1 MGEVRF
7 CIYPEADSRLVQL
20 RASSAEFRNRRTRR
34 RAERGIEM
42 EGLRRVT
49 QVSERSEVPVDY
61 RDFKAREIS
70 PNTFFDTLMKI
81 SGIKVSKVESM
92 N

>member
-1 MGEVRF
+1 LKKLTLRER
-7 CIYPEADSRLVQL
+7 IYECDCGFVCDRDVK
-20 RASSAEFRNRRTRR
+20 SSIC
-34 RAERGIEM
+34 IEM
-42 EGLRRVT
+42 EGLKNR
-49 QVSERSEVPVDY
+49 VPVDY

>member
-1 MGEVRF
+1 MIARKQVLPVKLF
-7 CIYPEADSRLVQL
+7 
-20 RASSAEFRNRRTRR
+20 
-34 RAERGIEM
+34 EM
-42 EGLRRVT
+42 EGLRL
-49 QVSERSEVPVDY
+49 VPVDY

-70 PNTFFDTLMKI
+70 PNTFFDTLMI

>member
-1 MGEVRF
+1 
-7 CIYPEADSRLVQL
+7 
-20 RASSAEFRNRRTRR
+20 
-34 RAERGIEM
+34 M
-42 EGLRRVT
+42 EGLRL
-49 QVSERSEVPVDY
+49 VPVDY

-70 PNTFFDTLMKI
+70 PNTFLDALSKI